1 MKPIIT
7 NPSTGDSQTPML
19 YFSSLLQSHPSYG
32 PAAERLFAA
41 LDTIEMEYRLIDRT
55 RDIWVRD
62 FMPVQR
68 HDGSFVSFR
77 YEPSYLKNNPE
88 LQTDYRQDLSAY
100 FSLPV
105 TYSQIH
111 LDCGNVVF
119 SPSKKKV
126 IISDRVLAENPDFA
140 TSELILTL
148 EQQLQAQVIL
158 IPSLKSDMTGHAD
171 GMVRFIDETTVI
183 GNHVPAKNGLEQRIQ
198 AVLRTYGI
206 HVIDFPY
213 FYSPKGS
220 AVGCYLN
227 FLQTPEYLFLP
238 VFGVPMDT
246 AAIVAAQQLF
256 SKIVIPVNIHEI
268 AVDGGLLNCISW
280 EIT

>member
-19 YFSSLLQSHPSYG
+19 YFSSLLQSHPSYR

-41 LDTIEMEYRLIDRT
+41 LDTIEMEYRLIGRT

-88 LQTDYRQDLSAY
+88 LQTDYRQDLSAH

-111 LDCGNVVF
+111 LDGGNVVF

-256 SKIVIPVNIHEI
+256 SQIVIPVNIHEI
-268 AVDGGLLNCISW
+268 ALDGGLLNCISW